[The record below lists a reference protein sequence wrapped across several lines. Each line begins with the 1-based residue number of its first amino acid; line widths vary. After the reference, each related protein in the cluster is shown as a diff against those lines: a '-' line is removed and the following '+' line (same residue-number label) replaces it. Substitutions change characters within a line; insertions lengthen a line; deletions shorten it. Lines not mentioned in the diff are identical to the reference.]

1 MPEFI
6 GEKVEVRF
14 DKKPGPPSSFVWRGE
29 EHRVI
34 EVRSMRRVLDV
45 RNPWW
50 QRRHR
55 DYYQVRTDAGDMFE
69 LYLHRGPGRRYWVL
83 YRRLDEVPPKYSGS

>member
-6 GEKVEVRF
+6 GEEVAVSF

-29 EHRVI
+29 EHRVA

-55 DYYQVRTDAGDMFE
+55 DYYQVKTDAGDVFE

-83 YRRLDEVPPKYSGS
+83 YRRLDGA